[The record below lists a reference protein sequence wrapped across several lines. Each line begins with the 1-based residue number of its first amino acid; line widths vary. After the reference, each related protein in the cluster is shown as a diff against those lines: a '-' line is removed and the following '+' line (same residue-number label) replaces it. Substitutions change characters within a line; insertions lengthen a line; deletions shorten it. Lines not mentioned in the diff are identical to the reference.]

1 MWNFS
6 IPSSLKAWLDHIVRI
21 GKTFSIGENGYF
33 GLAKNKKAII
43 VIASG
48 GVYTNTSMDFNEPYL
63 RFILNFI
70 GISDIQ
76 IIKAEGLSYPNKR
89 EEALKNAD
97 NMIHNLI
104 L

>member
-1 MWNFS
+1 
-6 IPSSLKAWLDHIVRI
+6 
-21 GKTFSIGENGYF
+21 
-33 GLAKNKKAII
+33 
-43 VIASG
+43 
-48 GVYTNTSMDFNEPYL
+48 MDFNEPYL